1 MNRLNRHDY
10 ILMARRKRQRIQ
22 TNRPRPWLWA
32 GQSIGAIL
40 LTVLL
45 AVGVLAGVGAGAV
58 YGIYTSYAAQMPD
71 ASVIELQ
78 QDEFETVRI
87 YDRTGNHL
95 LYESIDPRPFRG
107 DREVGY
113 VIDGSQAYLGA
124 SQGSLVDF
132 GQGLFKKVRVTVP
145 LNQ

>member
-10 ILMARRKRQRIQ
+10 ILMMRRKRHRIHV
-22 TNRPRPWLWA
+22 NRPRPWLWA
-32 GQSIGAIL
+32 GQSLGAIL
-40 LTVLL
+40 LTVLTL
-45 AVGVLAGVGAGAV
+45 ISLTVGVGAATV
-58 YGIYTSYAAQMPD
+58 YGIYTSYAAQLPD

-107 DREVGY
+107 DRR
-113 VIDGSQAYLGA
+113 YLDLSA
-124 SQGSLVDF
+124 MSPWVYQSAVALEDRA
-132 GQGLFKKVRVTVP
+132 VRSRVAHP
-145 LNQ
+145 SRSS